1 MLISIKNKF
10 EKNVR
15 QIPKF
20 FAKIKIIRYI
30 HDKLGC
36 ITMKDFYS
44 KLYTMDIF
52 DRWKSG
58 REQSMS

>member
-52 DRWKSG
+52 DR
-58 REQSMS
+58 